1 MLKDLHSKATSNLSQ
16 ITVYFRSIDQ
26 GTVPVKL
33 KSLLMVIETADTII
47 KDMEMLKQKARK
59 LHDQYTIASKKPK

>member
-1 MLKDLHSKATSNLSQ
+1 MLKDLHNKANTKLSQ
-16 ITVYFRSIDQ
+16 IVVYFRSIEQ

-33 KSLLMVIETADTII
+33 KSLLMVIESADAII

>member
-1 MLKDLHSKATSNLSQ
+1 MLKDLHSKATTKLDQ
-16 ITVYFRSIDQ
+16 LTLCFRSIDQ
-26 GTVPVKL
+26 GAVPVKL